1 MSDANKRAAKI
12 IEIERQIQ
20 DIEGRLPDMK
30 EARRVAVEALPE
42 HDRLIAARET
52 IKELRA
58 KLAEAMQD
66 SGQLIM
72 ELGA

>member
-20 DIEGRLPDMK
+20 DIEGRLPVMK

-42 HDRLIAARET
+42 HDQLIAARET